1 MHSTAPTL
9 LHLKGTLQTYNVLV
23 LTKMWH
29 YVCIGVQHVLKTLS
43 ALRWLVVPIL
53 PLWNNVLA
61 RQTTMDSLHGS
72 EKQTVLAEHGVH
84 HQTQA
89 GFRLPVPVH
98 QNHLAA
104 KPQQITGQKLA
115 VQIKA
120 VKKRTPELMSA
131 LTPTVSQ
138 FRVRGL

>member
-1 MHSTAPTL
+1 MHSTAHTL

-29 YVCIGVQHVLKTLS
+29 YVCIGVQHVLKTQS

-53 PLWNNVLA
+53 LLWNNVLV
-61 RQTTMDSLHGS
+61 RQTTMGLLRGS
-72 EKQTVLAEHGVH
+72 GKQIALAEHGVR
-84 HQTQA
+84 HQTQV
-89 GFRLPVPVH
+89 GSKLPVPVH
-98 QNHLAA
+98 QSRLAA
-104 KPQQITGQKLA
+104 KPQQIAGQKLA